1 MRSKLLMTVGVAA
14 LIAAGPA
21 SAAGGGAS
29 KEESV
34 GVGSGLIIGALAGGP
49 VGAIVGAAIGAK
61 LGDSMHDRNERIAAL
76 DADLSDERESVATL
90 NRSIATLDRRNKALD
105 RDIQRLRDMARPEL
119 EALLQAGIE
128 MDLLFRTDEH
138 VLTQQTGE
146 RFRDLAASVA
156 AMPDLNIRVDGYS
169 DERGDEDYNRD
180 LSAKRAEHV
189 RDLLQSAGVPSDRIV
204 VEAHG
209 ESPVTD
215 QNPDSYALERRV
227 SVTLFVANS
236 GRVAAN
242 GSD

>member
-1 MRSKLLMTVGVAA
+1 MRSKILMTVGVAA
-14 LIAAGPA
+14 LMAAGPA
-21 SAAGGGAS
+21 TAAGAGAS
-29 KEESV
+29 KEETV

-49 VGAIVGAAIGAK
+49 AGAIIGAAIGAK
-61 LGDSMHDRNERIAAL
+61 LGDSMHDRNERIATL
-76 DADLSDERESVATL
+76 DANLTEERQSVAEL
-90 NRSIATLDRRNKALD
+90 NRSLVSLDRRNKALD
-105 RDIQRLRDMARPEL
+105 RDIQRLRDMERPEL

-146 RFRDLAASVA
+146 RFSDLAASVA

-169 DERGDEDYNRD
+169 DERGDEEYNRE

-189 RDLLQSAGVPSDRIV
+189 RDLLQTAGVPANRIV

-227 SVTLFVANS
+227 SVTLFVDS
-236 GRVAAN
+236 QRVAAN